1 MPRRPALLR
10 LLLAVCALALIAP
23 VAASV
28 PVAAAP
34 APRAAAPTT
43 SPGDPTPPL
52 PQQAKDALAK
62 VQEIFTNTPAA
73 GTPQH
78 PEADLT
84 MALKDLAALVD
95 ELPPAQQ
102 KQAESLLARPTQ
114 NNCNDVRCYSGPEET
129 PVCTTYVCVHYVKK
143 STDNINGAPG
153 EDDGAGGNWNGPDN
167 NIPDYVDVVLAT
179 MTSVDQTYVDAGYRR
194 PLPDGTKGG
203 DNKRDVYLE
212 QIGDV
217 GYYGY
222 CTTDDPDWTPS
233 FHGGVYGYCVLD
245 NDYSTDEF
253 GANTPLENMQVT
265 AAHEYFHDVQFGYDI
280 GDDNWFLEATATW
293 AEDVLFDTVND
304 NVFYLKYGPMKK
316 PGVALDSFKGLFHY
330 GAWIFFRHLSDDYPA
345 ATGGMADIIREMW
358 EQADANT
365 DANPTAPNKYS
376 MQAVKTVLANH
387 ATDLTTEFGEFV
399 VGNRRPAGHY
409 SDEGTE
415 SSYPASPLGGT
426 TTLTQGAPKKRYAPE
441 LDHMTSKTFR
451 FRPGSGLTDP
461 AWHLKV
467 TVNAN
472 DTSKGGYA
480 LVTYKP
486 DAGSPATEVVPL
498 DSTGL
503 GTWTHGFT
511 ASSIDWVEVTVVN
524 ASTRYN
530 CGEGT
535 IYSCRGKPRDDNADQ
550 SVIGRVY
557 QP

>member
-34 APRAAAPTT
+34 AQPAAAPTT

-52 PQQAKDALAK
+52 AQQAKDALAK
-62 VQEIFTNTPAA
+62 VQEIFASTPAA

-95 ELPPAQQ
+95 ELPPTEQ
-102 KQAESLLARPTQ
+102 KQAESFLARPTQ
-114 NNCNDVRCYSGPEET
+114 NNCNDVRCYSGPEEP
-129 PVCTTYVCVHYVKK
+129 PVCTTYVCIHYVKK
-143 STDNINGAPG
+143 STDDINGVPG
-153 EDDGAGGNWNGPDN
+153 EDDGPGGNWNGPDN
-167 NIPDYVDVVLAT
+167 NIPDYVDVVLDT
-179 MTSVDQTYVDAGYRR
+179 MTHVDNFYFNADYRR

-203 DNKRDVYLE
+203 DDRRDIYLE

-222 CTTDDPDWTPS
+222 CTTDDPTWSPG

-245 NDYSTDEF
+245 NDYKSSEF
-253 GANTPLENMQVT
+253 TANTPLENMQVT
-265 AAHEYFHDVQFGYDI
+265 AAHEYFHAIQFGYDI

-293 AEDVLFDTVND
+293 AEDVLYDSVND
-304 NVFYLKYGPMKK
+304 NVFYLEYGPMKK
-316 PGVALDSFKGLFHY
+316 PGVALDSFKGLFPY

-345 ATGGMADIIREMW
+345 STGGMPDIIRLMW

-365 DANPTAPNKYS
+365 DANPTAPDKYS
-376 MQAVKTVLANH
+376 MQAVKKVLADH
-387 ATDLTTEFGEFV
+387 STDLTTEFGEFV
-399 VGNRRPAGHY
+399 VGNRRPASHY
-409 SDEGTE
+409 SDEGE
-415 SSYPASPLGGT
+415 EEDYPKSPLGGS
-426 TTLTQGAPKKRYAPE
+426 TTLTKDEPKKRYAFE
-441 LDHMTSKTFR
+441 LDHMTSRTHR
-451 FRPGSGLTDP
+451 FEPGGSLTNP

-467 TVNAN
+467 MINAN
-472 DTSKGGYA
+472 DTNKGGYA

-486 DAGSPATEVVPL
+486 DGSGPATEIIPL
-498 DSTGL
+498 DSSGR
-503 GTWTHGFT
+503 GTWVHGFVNGD
-511 ASSIDWVEVTVVN
+511 IDWVEVSTVN

-530 CGEGT
+530 CNEGT

-550 SVIGRVY
+550 SVIGKVY
-557 QP
+557 KP